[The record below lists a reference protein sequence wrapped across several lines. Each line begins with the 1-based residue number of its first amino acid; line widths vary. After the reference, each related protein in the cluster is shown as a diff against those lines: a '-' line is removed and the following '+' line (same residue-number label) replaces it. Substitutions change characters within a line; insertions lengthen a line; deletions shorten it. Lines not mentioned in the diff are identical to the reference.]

1 MRITLLALTFNEI
14 DGVQEILPQIEDGW
28 VDEIIVVDGGSD
40 DGTVQWLETHGYN
53 CITQKESGLGNA
65 YIEGLRAATGDLI
78 VTFSPDG
85 NSMTERLIPLIRKI
99 EEGYDI
105 VTVSRYLDWATSED
119 DDFITGL
126 GNRIF
131 TKFYNF
137 LFRQRTTDYLVMY
150 RAFRRNLV
158 DELNIKHSAISWQS
172 QLMCRAAKAGKRLGE
187 IPGNE
192 PKRIGGKRKMRPIK
206 NGIAEL
212 RMLST
217 EFFR

>member
-1 MRITLLALTFNEI
+1 MTVTLLIPTLNEI
-14 DGVQEILPQIEDGW
+14 DGMRAIMPEVAAGWCDQIIIL
-28 VDEIIVVDGGSD
+28 DGGST
-40 DGTVQWLETHGYN
+40 DGTVEYAREHNYDVVIQE
-53 CITQKESGLGNA
+53 KPGLFNA
-65 YIEGLRAATGDLI
+65 YWQVYEYIRGDI
-78 VTFSPDG
+78 VITFSPDG